1 MNPKEKATQLFN
13 KYYVSILEIN
23 HDLSEEVIIS
33 ILAKKQ
39 ALIAVD
45 EIIEALSK
53 LNVEV
58 LHTEYGSKLI
68 EINGEIRTNYGSHVI
83 YWIEVKNEINKL

>member
-23 HDLSEEVIIS
+23 HDLSEEIIIS

-39 ALIAVD
+39 ALIAVY
-45 EIIEALSK
+45 EILKVAFYST
-53 LNVEV
+53 VEIYNFYLEV
-58 LHTEYGSKLI
+58 RI
-68 EINGEIRTNYGSHVI
+68 EIE
-83 YWIEVKNEINKL
+83 KL

>member
-23 HDLSEEVIIS
+23 HDLSEEIIIS

-39 ALIAVD
+39 ALIAVTD
-45 EIIEALSK
+45 IINS
-53 LNVEV
+53 NPHSNPFNTDV
-58 LHTEYGSKLI
+58 HSTMQ
-68 EINGEIRTNYGSHVI
+68 
-83 YWIEVKNEINKL
+83 YWIEVKNEIEKL

>member
-1 MNPKEKATQLFN
+1 MTPKEKATQLFN

-23 HDLSEEVIIS
+23 HDLSEEIIIS

-45 EIIEALSK
+45 EIISI
-53 LNVEV
+53 VEWYDV
-58 LHTEYGSKLI
+58 RHISNQLKFW
-68 EINGEIRTNYGSHVI
+68 N
-83 YWIEVKNEINKL
+83 EVKNEIDKL

>member
-23 HDLSEEVIIS
+23 HDLSEEITIS

-39 ALIAVD
+39 ALIAVND
-45 EIIEALSK
+45 IISIVKWCDKRHISNE
-53 LNVEV
+53 
-58 LHTEYGSKLI
+58 LI
-68 EINGEIRTNYGSHVI
+68 F
-83 YWIEVKNEINKL
+83 WIEVKNEIDKL

>member
-23 HDLSEEVIIS
+23 HDLSEEIIIS
-33 ILAKKQ
+33 ILAKKH

-45 EIIEALSK
+45 EILSANHIWYK
-53 LNVEV
+53 G
-58 LHTEYGSKLI
+58 TIPY
-68 EINGEIRTNYGSHVI
+68 NY
-83 YWIEVKNEINKL
+83 WQQVKNEIEKL